1 MAKKFNAKII
11 DDWVRFW
18 NTFDLNQIEELFL
31 KDDRVSYFS
40 SEFENLIKGYD
51 NLTKHHEG
59 FGFVKGGKEIR
70 SKLWLEEIDIEDLG
84 DSAIVGAIWF
94 FKRSNTENPQ
104 TGPVT
109 IVYERTTDGWRI
121 AHANFGNYK

>member
-40 SEFENLIKGYD
+40 SEFEKLIKGYD
-51 NLTKHHEG
+51 NLIKHHEG

-70 SKLWLEEIDIEDLG
+70 SKLWLEEIDVEDLG

-104 TGPVT
+104 KGPVT
-109 IVYERTTDGWRI
+109 IVYERTADGWRI

>member
-1 MAKKFNAKII
+1 MAKKYNDKII

-40 SEFENLIKGYD
+40 SEFEKLIKGYD
-51 NLTKHHEG
+51 NLIKHHEG

-70 SKLWLEEIDIEDLG
+70 SKLWLEEIDVEDLG

>member
-40 SEFENLIKGYD
+40 SEFEKLIKGYD
-51 NLTKHHEG
+51 NLIKHHEG

-70 SKLWLEEIDIEDLG
+70 SKLWLEEIDVEDLG

>member
-40 SEFENLIKGYD
+40 SEFEKLIKGYD
-51 NLTKHHEG
+51 NLVKHHEG

-70 SKLWLEEIDIEDLG
+70 SKLWLEEIDVEDLG

-104 TGPVT
+104 KGPVT